1 MRFIRLSSIWSAL
14 SSLIPGLSPLW
25 NLKARVTARAAIM
38 TMTAMSIVLNESCG
52 NLWRLDDN
60 SAATEGLLA

>member
-1 MRFIRLSSIWSAL
+1 M
-14 SSLIPGLSPLW
+14 
-25 NLKARVTARAAIM
+25 M
-38 TMTAMSIVLNESCG
+38 TKTAMSIVLNESWG